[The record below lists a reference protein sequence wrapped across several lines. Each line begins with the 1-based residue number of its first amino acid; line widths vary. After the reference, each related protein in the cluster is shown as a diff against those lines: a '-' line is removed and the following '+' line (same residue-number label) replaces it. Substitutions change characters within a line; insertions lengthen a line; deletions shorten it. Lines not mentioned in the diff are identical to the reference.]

1 MRKVGWEMELLPPL
15 SLYKIG
21 NLRARL
27 FLLASLTTIT
37 RLGRATARIQ
47 PASSNHLTIWNSI
60 INIIVTLKKCTTFK
74 GSCKKKLLR
83 LPLASYH
90 IFVAVAEELS
100 CGFVFYPSL
109 QWTIKSRL
117 TLFCKVKL
125 WCITKLVNMFLR

>member
-83 LPLASYH
+83 LPLANQ
-90 IFVAVAEELS
+90 IFVAVAEGLELS

-109 QWTIKSRL
+109 
-117 TLFCKVKL
+117 
-125 WCITKLVNMFLR
+125 